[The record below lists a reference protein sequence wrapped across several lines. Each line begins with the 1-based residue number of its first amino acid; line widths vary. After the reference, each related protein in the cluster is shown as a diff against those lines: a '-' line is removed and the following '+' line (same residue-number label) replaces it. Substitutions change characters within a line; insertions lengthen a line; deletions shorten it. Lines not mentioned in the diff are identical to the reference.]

1 VRGIKR
7 DIKRDIKKDIKR
19 DIKRDIANWPNAI
32 LQGRHGEIR
41 DIKRDIVWPNGP
53 LVPRAMILKFG
64 GPFRPRHSVGCR
76 EKGSQNPTP

>member
-1 VRGIKR
+1 MR
-7 DIKRDIKKDIKR
+7 DIKR

-53 LVPRAMILKFG
+53 LGADFGRLRAKTLK
-64 GPFRPRHSVGCR
+64 HENSEMQIAKVL
-76 EKGSQNPTP
+76 KLDVQL